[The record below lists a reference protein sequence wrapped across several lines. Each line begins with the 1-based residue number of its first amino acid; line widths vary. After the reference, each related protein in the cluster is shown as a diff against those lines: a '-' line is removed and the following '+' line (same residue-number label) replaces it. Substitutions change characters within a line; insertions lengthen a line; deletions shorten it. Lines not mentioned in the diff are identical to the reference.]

1 MERESEDGFLVVPD
15 ANGQVKDARQ
25 LFGTRMKVDGQTY
38 ADGFK
43 TLQAFSKKDCESPN
57 PKERYLGPWDKDLF
71 FGDKAIKVWV
81 DKNRNGTSDE
91 GEISSLQ
98 ESGIAAI
105 NTCYIEHNQTF
116 DKFQN
121 RTELRSA
128 FLYVGDEEIND
139 FFSSESLE
147 DEVVQRI
154 TEGKTTDGKDAT
166 FRAVIDIYFNS
177 KPKEFLTTV
186 DYDIVF
192 DTEEENNQETAP
204 NAPDIVT
211 KVETFDAG
219 QE

>member
-1 MERESEDGFLVVPD
+1 MKGHRTVRQITKIKYLSLLLGSMLLFACGSDFDSQSSTRSLSDDNSDDKTQTKNPIKNLLKKTVNSNLVKKQDEDGQYMERESEDGFLVVPD

-105 NTCYIEHNQTF
+105 NTCYI
-116 DKFQN
+116 
-121 RTELRSA
+121 
-128 FLYVGDEEIND
+128 
-139 FFSSESLE
+139 
-147 DEVVQRI
+147 
-154 TEGKTTDGKDAT
+154 
-166 FRAVIDIYFNS
+166 AVSYTH
-177 KPKEFLTTV
+177 LTL
-186 DYDIVF
+186 
-192 DTEEENNQETAP
+192 P
-204 NAPDIVT
+204 T
-211 KVETFDAG
+211 KA
-219 QE
+219 